1 MKVKGYWFYGLS
13 GVGKSYASKYLKKKI
28 KKGIIIDGDIV
39 RKLISTD
46 LSYSINDR
54 KIQLKRVLGIAHI
67 VIKSSNIPIISTAY
81 FDKITLN
88 KTKKIGIK
96 VIKITSDMKSIVR
109 NHPTYKKKEN
119 IVGFDIKLKK
129 MKTQMIINKKDLTFV
144 NQLKKII

>member
-1 MKVKGYWFYGLS
+1 M
-13 GVGKSYASKYLKKKI
+13 
-28 KKGIIIDGDIV
+28 
-39 RKLISTD
+39 
-46 LSYSINDR
+46 SYSINDR
-54 KIQLKRVLGIAHI
+54 KIQLKRVLGIAQI

-129 MKTQMIINKKDLTFV
+129 MKTQVIINKKDLTFV